1 MLASVPIA
9 SAAVVPAKI
18 IRRSITSA
26 ILSVG
31 RPLGKR
37 GRARYNP
44 RVFTLHPQLQT
55 DCHPLGKL
63 TGGRLLLHRNAA
75 VTWFI
80 LVPETEA
87 ADLLDLPE
95 AQLNSIMADGR
106 ALSAFLKNERNFP
119 KVNFG
124 AIGNLVPQLH
134 LHIVGRTPEDA
145 CWPQPVWGN
154 LPEGPAYTE
163 PEIETLRNQLIEH
176 CDLQPVD

>member
-1 MLASVPIA
+1 M
-9 SAAVVPAKI
+9 
-18 IRRSITSA
+18 
-26 ILSVG
+26 
-31 RPLGKR
+31 
-37 GRARYNP
+37 
-44 RVFTLHPQLQT
+44 
-55 DCHPLGKL
+55 
-63 TGGRLLLHRNAA
+63 
-75 VTWFI
+75 TWFI

-95 AQLNSIMADGR
+95 AQLNLIMADGR
-106 ALSAFLKNERNFP
+106 ALSVFLKNEHNFP

>member
-1 MLASVPIA
+1 MAGLLASA
-9 SAAVVPAKI
+9 GA
-18 IRRSITSA
+18 
-26 ILSVG
+26 
-31 RPLGKR
+31 R
-37 GRARYNP
+37 GTTT
-44 RVFTLHPQLQT
+44 RVLILHPQLQA

-106 ALSAFLKNERNFP
+106 ALSVFLKNERNFP

>member
-1 MLASVPIA
+1 MRPWCLPKLSGDPSRPPSSPLAGPLASA
-9 SAAVVPAKI
+9 GA
-18 IRRSITSA
+18 
-26 ILSVG
+26 
-31 RPLGKR
+31 R
-37 GRARYNP
+37 GTTT
-44 RVFTLHPQLQT
+44 RVLILHPQLQA

-106 ALSAFLKNERNFP
+106 ALSVFLKNERNFP

>member
-9 SAAVVPAKI
+9 SAAVVPAKNV
-18 IRRSITSA
+18 RRSITSA
-26 ILSVG
+26 ILLAG
-31 RPLGKR
+31 WPLGKR

-44 RVFTLHPQLQT
+44 RVFTLHPQLQA
-55 DCHPLGKL
+55 DCHPLGQL

-95 AQLNSIMADGR
+95 AHLNSIMADGR
-106 ALSAFLKNERNFP
+106 ALSVFLKNERHFP

-163 PEIETLRNQLIEH
+163 SEIETLRNQLIEH

>member
-1 MLASVPIA
+1 M
-9 SAAVVPAKI
+9 VPAKLSGDPS
-18 IRRSITSA
+18 RPPSSPLAGPLASA
-26 ILSVG
+26 G
-31 RPLGKR
+31 AR
-37 GRARYNP
+37 GTTPACSRCIPNPYRLPPAR
-44 RVFTLHPQLQT
+44 
-55 DCHPLGKL
+55 KL

-106 ALSAFLKNERNFP
+106 ALSVFLKNERNFP

-134 LHIVGRTPEDA
+134 LHIVGHPEDA

>member
-1 MLASVPIA
+1 MAGPLASAGARGTTSACSRCIPNSRPIA
-9 SAAVVPAKI
+9 T
-18 IRRSITSA
+18 RS
-26 ILSVG
+26 
-31 RPLGKR
+31 
-37 GRARYNP
+37 
-44 RVFTLHPQLQT
+44 
-55 DCHPLGKL
+55 GKL

-106 ALSAFLKNERNFP
+106 ALSVFLKNERNFP